1 MDYDV
6 VKTCVQS
13 AYKNFNSDDKK
24 FYQSMNKFYEYGK
37 ENPSVAKIILN
48 DRLNKNMFKARQ
60 LLADVAS
67 MPTPSFMEPHIF
79 YARGQIYNAA
89 AAVALKSINSH
100 DLYEKV
106 NNKDEETFGKDLIY
120 KQEFDESWS
129 AKYPRSGK
137 IRERIIDANRISM
150 DKVKQKAGWFEKI
163 NFAKTLGEYQKL
175 YPKTFYTRYSLILH
189 NHISEDCVTSA
200 VSGLFKRFI
209 YKMLIKGK
217 FGFKK

>member
-6 VKTCVQS
+6 VKTYVQS
-13 AYKNFNSDDKK
+13 AYKNFNSDGNK

-37 ENPSVAKIILN
+37 ENPSVAKIIMN
-48 DRLNKNMFKARQ
+48 DRLNKNMLQARQ
-60 LLADVAS
+60 LLTEVAS
-67 MPTPSFMEPHIF
+67 LPTTSFMEPHIF

-89 AAVALKSINSH
+89 AAVALKSIDSH

-106 NNKDEETFGKDLIY
+106 NNKNGNIFDKDLRY
-120 KQEFDESWS
+120 KHEFDESWA
-129 AKYPRSGK
+129 AKYPKSGK

-175 YPKTFYTRYSLILH
+175 YPKTFYARYSLIMH
-189 NHISEDCVTSA
+189 NQISEDGVTSA